1 MRVRVEGNGS
11 ERLREMGVRDGGNGS
26 EGWRKGS
33 EGGGKWE

>member
-11 ERLREMGVRDGGNGS
+11 EGWREMGVRGGGN
-26 EGWRKGS
+26 ES